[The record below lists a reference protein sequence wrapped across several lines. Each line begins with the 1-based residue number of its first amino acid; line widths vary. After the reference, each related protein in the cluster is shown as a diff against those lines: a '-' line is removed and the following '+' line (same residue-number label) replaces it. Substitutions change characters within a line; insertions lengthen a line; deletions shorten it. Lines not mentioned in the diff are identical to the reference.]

1 MSTIPSISLI
11 PSGYKANKVYS
22 VLPTDGAADL
32 TFARTSSATRV
43 NSNNLIEEVA
53 TGVPRLDYT
62 DGTCPSLLLEPQST
76 NLITY
81 PLSFGNNYWTKSGA
95 SIEGDASTAGVE
107 KVVNGDFASS
117 VSWNLN
123 ANWSISGGVITADG
137 STSADANQTNNLPT
151 VNSTYLVTYTISNY
165 TSGSFIISYGG
176 DLTSPKVANGTY
188 TEQITASS
196 TDRLRLKGSNPFG
209 SIDNVSIKEVQG
221 FSAPSVDN
229 PTSAFKLVEDTSS
242 GEHYIQGNVTKI
254 DNTTYSSSYYVKAL
268 TNNYGFRIS
277 PIAIGSSVA
286 VSNANFSI
294 TNGVP
299 ILNSV
304 SGLVLSASI
313 KLLQDDFYRVS
324 VIYTL
329 DGTVSSHGSRFYLRT
344 QATFTGDGTSGVYIF
359 AAQLEQQSFATS
371 LMLPNTEGSTVTR
384 VAETASK
391 TGLASYINGV
401 EGVLYFNS
409 SIYLDDGVL
418 KKISLS
424 SGSDD
429 NAISISYDVALGN
442 ISFTVRVGGG
452 ATSTQITA
460 TSIIKTNNNKI
471 AFKYKE
477 NNFSAFINGVKV
489 GEDLVGGVFGI
500 GVLNKIS
507 FDRGNAANIFY
518 GKCKDLRVYKT
529 ALTDAELVTLTTI

>member
-1 MSTIPSISLI
+1 MSTIPSIAMI

-32 TFARTSSATRV
+32 TFARTSTANRV

-62 DGTCPSLLLEPQST
+62 DGTCPSLLLEPQSA

-81 PLSFGNNYWTKSGA
+81 PLSFDNASWTKSGA
-95 SIEGDASTAGVE
+95 S
-107 KVVNGDFASS
+107 
-117 VSWNLN
+117 
-123 ANWSISGGVITADG
+123 
-137 STSADANQTNNLPT
+137 
-151 VNSTYLVTYTISNY
+151 VT
-165 TSGSFIISYGG
+165 G
-176 DLTSPKVANGTY
+176 
-188 TEQITASS
+188 
-196 TDRLRLKGSNPFG
+196 
-209 SIDNVSIKEVQG
+209 G

-359 AAQLEQQSFATS
+359 GAQLEEQSFATS

-384 VAETASK
+384 VAETNTKDVSSLSIGNAHTIFIDSSQP
-391 TGLASYINGV
+391 TEISNEIIYELSGCSIRNYGGGLRLYNATDADYPFSAVVSSNNKYVFRINGGVFTLFYSLNGV
-401 EGVLYFNS
+401 ET
-409 SIYLDDGVL
+409 
-418 KKISLS
+418 SLS
-424 SGSDD
+424 GTFATQRGLTDIIIYGSF
-429 NAISISYDVALGN
+429 SPVN
-442 ISFTVRVGGG
+442 INDF
-452 ATSTQITA
+452 
-460 TSIIKTNNNKI
+460 
-471 AFKYKE
+471 
-477 NNFSAFINGVKV
+477 
-489 GEDLVGGVFGI
+489 
-500 GVLNKIS
+500 
-507 FDRGNAANIFY
+507 
-518 GKCKDLRVYKT
+518 RVYNT
-529 ALTDAELVTLTTI
+529 SLTDTEANELIS